1 MCELVSPG
9 WIRLCLL
16 LVDTSLIC
24 PGVEMGQGEGMKN
37 THSPLTYFCNFIKT
51 ESPTCRHKL
60 SSEEEAKSN
69 TEFKQPSLAEV
80 AAIWST
86 ERKRNCVWGGVG

>member
-1 MCELVSPG
+1 MCEHASPG
-9 WIRLCLL
+9 LRSTGRLCIAPGEA
-16 LVDTSLIC
+16 SLIR

-60 SSEEEAKSN
+60 SSEEEARSN
-69 TEFKQPSLAEV
+69 SYEVRSL
-80 AAIWST
+80 
-86 ERKRNCVWGGVG
+86 